1 MTANQI
7 DFIQVC
13 RKDGPRNK
21 RSWNNVKYLITF
33 DYLGF
38 WQCLAAI
45 LNFYFLKTTNRSDFY
60 EAIRR
65 TEARII
71 GLIKFNLKECA
82 SRCFQ
87 FKTSVS
93 LCKCMPNSLCMFFFD
108 ISIVELR
115 LYQLQ
120 FSQFPLS
127 RPIYN
132 NADIMLI
139 SIHMDVNRYR
149 FTFEMF
155 LIWFWSI
162 FFFFQLCGFE
172 VISLYRPDNLV

>member
-1 MTANQI
+1 MALGIREAETTLNI
-7 DFIQVC
+7 WLHLIIWVFDNVSRRFWIFIF
-13 RKDGPRNK
+13 K
-21 RSWNNVKYLITF
+21 
-33 DYLGF
+33 
-38 WQCLAAI
+38 
-45 LNFYFLKTTNRSDFY
+45 KTTNRSDFY

-115 LYQLQ
+115 LYQLH
-120 FSQFPLS
+120 FAQFPLS
-127 RPIYN
+127 RPKYN
-132 NADIMLI
+132 NVGIMLI

-162 FFFFQLCGFE
+162 FFCFSIVRFWSNFI
-172 VISLYRPDNLV
+172 V